1 MNLEQNDPEETFM
14 KVTNTV
20 ACVLAAGAGLLIA
33 GAGLAQSPGYP
44 DRPVKIIV
52 PFAAAG
58 PTDVVARLIAQK
70 LSEKFG
76 QQFYTEN
83 MGGAGGNLGMAAVA
97 RSPADGYTILFSSSS
112 YTVNPSLY
120 AKSPYDPDRD
130 FAPVTKAAGSPN
142 GLFVHPSIPAKS
154 VKELVDLL
162 KANPGKYTFAS
173 PGIGT
178 TPHLSSELFKLTF
191 GLDFALAPF
200 PGGGPSIQSV
210 VGGHTPMCFQAIP
223 PATPLVK
230 DGKLR
235 ALAITAKTRSP
246 ALPDVP
252 TLDELGIKGQ
262 EAETMQGVLV
272 PAGTPK
278 PIVDLLQTEIA
289 RIVNLPDVRDKMLAM
304 GLEPDGMS
312 PAEFA
317 AYIKADVAK
326 WKKVIADAKIPQIG
340 G

>member
-1 MNLEQNDPEETFM
+1 MRLA
-14 KVTNTV
+14 KVM
-20 ACVLAAGAGLLIA
+20 ARALALCAGLLFAGAAGA
-33 GAGLAQSPGYP
+33 QVPGYP

-70 LSEKFG
+70 LSEKYG
-76 QQFYTEN
+76 HQFYIEN
-83 MGGAGGNLGMAAVA
+83 MTGAGGNLGMGAAA
-97 RSPADGYTILFSSSS
+97 KATPDGYTILFVSSSF
-112 YTVNPSLY
+112 TVNPSLY
-120 AKSPYDPDRD
+120 AKPPYDAEKD

-142 GLFVHPSIPAKS
+142 GLFVHPDIPARS
-154 VKELVDLL
+154 VKELVELL
-162 KANPGKYTFAS
+162 RANPGKYTFAS

-210 VGGHTPMCFQAIP
+210 VAGHTPMCFQAIP
-223 PATPLVK
+223 PATALIK

-235 ALAITAKTRSP
+235 ALAVTAATRSP

-252 TLDELGIKGQ
+252 TLDELGIKDQ

-272 PAGTPK
+272 PAGTPQ
-278 PIVDLLQTEIA
+278 PIVDLLQSEIA
-289 RIVNLPDVRDKMLAM
+289 RIIALPEVKDKLLAI
-304 GLEPDGMS
+304 GLEPSGMS
-312 PAEFA
+312 QAAFA
-317 AYIKADVAK
+317 AYIKADIAK
-326 WKKVIADAKIPQIG
+326 WKKVIEDAKIPRIG

>member
-1 MNLEQNDPEETFM
+1 MGLA
-14 KVTNTV
+14 KVM
-20 ACVLAAGAGLLIA
+20 ARALALCAALLFAGAAGA
-33 GAGLAQSPGYP
+33 QVPGYP

-70 LSEKFG
+70 LSEKYG
-76 QQFYTEN
+76 HQFYIEN
-83 MGGAGGNLGMAAVA
+83 MTGAGGNLGMGAAA
-97 RSPADGYTILFSSSS
+97 KATPDGYAILFVSSSF
-112 YTVNPSLY
+112 TVNPSLY
-120 AKSPYDPDRD
+120 AKPPYDAEKD

-142 GLFVHPSIPAKS
+142 GLFVHPDIPARS
-154 VKELVDLL
+154 VKELVELL
-162 KANPGKYTFAS
+162 RANPGKYTFAS

-210 VGGHTPMCFQAIP
+210 VAGHTPMCFQAIP
-223 PATPLVK
+223 PATALIK

-235 ALAITAKTRSP
+235 ALAVTAAARSP
-246 ALPDVP
+246 ALPDAP
-252 TLDELGIKGQ
+252 TLDELGIKDQ

-272 PAGTPK
+272 PAGTPQ
-278 PIVDLLQTEIA
+278 PIVDLLQSEIA
-289 RIVNLPDVRDKMLAM
+289 RIIALPEVKDKLLAI
-304 GLEPDGMS
+304 GLEPSGMS
-312 PAEFA
+312 QAAFA
-317 AYIKADVAK
+317 AYIKADIAK
-326 WKKVIADAKIPQIG
+326 WKKVIEDAKIPRIG

>member
-1 MNLEQNDPEETFM
+1 MPDNSQGTPM
-14 KVTNTV
+14 RVTNV
-20 ACVLAAGAGLLIA
+20 IARMLAACAGLLFA
-33 GAGLAQSPGYP
+33 AAAFAQSPGYP

-58 PTDVVARLIAQK
+58 PTDVVARLIALK

-76 QQFYTEN
+76 QQFYIEN
-83 MGGAGGNLGMAAVA
+83 MAGAGGNLGMGAGA
-97 RSPADGYTILFSSSS
+97 RAPADGYTILFVSSS

-120 AKSPYDPDRD
+120 AKPPYDPDKD

-142 GLFVHPSIPAKS
+142 GLFVNPSVPAKS
-154 VKELVDLL
+154 VKELVELI

-178 TPHLSSELFKLTF
+178 TPHLASELFKLAF

-200 PGGGPSIQSV
+200 AGGGPSIQSV
-210 VGGHTPMCFQAIP
+210 LAGHTPICIQAIP
-223 PATPLVK
+223 PAMELVRA
-230 DGKLR
+230 GKLR
-235 ALAITAKTRSP
+235 ALGLTAKTRSP

-252 TLDELGIKGQ
+252 TFDELGIANQ
-262 EAETMQGVLV
+262 EAETMQGVLL

-289 RIVNLPDVRDKMLAM
+289 RIVHLPDVKEKLLAV
-304 GLEPDGMS
+304 GLEPNGMS
-312 PAEFA
+312 QAEFA
-317 AYIKADVAK
+317 AYIKADIAK
-326 WKKVIADAKIPQIG
+326 WKKVIDDAKIPRIG

>member
-1 MNLEQNDPEETFM
+1 MR
-14 KVTNTV
+14 VTDANTR
-20 ACVLAAGAGLLIA
+20 VLAACVGLLLA
-33 GAGLAQSPGYP
+33 APALAQSPGYP

-58 PTDVVARLIAQK
+58 PTDVVARLIALK

-76 QQFYTEN
+76 QQFYIEN
-83 MGGAGGNLGMAAVA
+83 MAGAGGNLGMGAAA
-97 RSPADGYTILFSSSS
+97 RAPGDGYTILFVSSS

-120 AKSPYDPDRD
+120 AKPPYDPDKD

-154 VKELVDLL
+154 VKELVELI

-210 VGGHTPMCFQAIP
+210 VAGHTPMCFQAIP

-235 ALAITAKTRSP
+235 ALAVTATMRSP

-252 TLDELGIKGQ
+252 TLDELGIKNQ
-262 EAETMQGVLV
+262 EAETIQGVLL

-278 PIVDLLQTEIA
+278 SIVDLLQT
-289 RIVNLPDVRDKMLAM
+289 
-304 GLEPDGMS
+304 
-312 PAEFA
+312 
-317 AYIKADVAK
+317 
-326 WKKVIADAKIPQIG
+326 
-340 G
+340 